1 MPTNDEV
8 DSGRFRD
15 RDKIGHEI
23 LEVRVNKVYMV
34 VFSLVMFWFAST
46 LVFVG
51 EMVNLWEIDFRFTN
65 RDRWMF
71 LACAILVVVFH
82 EALHA
87 FAALQWGNVPFSS
100 IRFGFKWKWL
110 APYCH
115 FSRPIRMG
123 AFRVFLLL
131 PLGVTTA
138 VTGLVLLLDPAIWT
152 LFLFCLAF
160 SASAADVLT
169 YFRVQDYRS
178 DLWVKDHP
186 SEPGCFIWPDGQTPF
201 E

>member
-1 MPTNDEV
+1 MGPCEDQNRVGCDT
-8 DSGRFRD
+8 
-15 RDKIGHEI
+15 I
-23 LEVRVNKVYMV
+23 EVRVNKVYAAI
-34 VFSLVMFWFAST
+34 FSIIMFWVAVTVIVVAEDVSPWN
-46 LVFVG
+46 V
-51 EMVNLWEIDFRFTN
+51 DFGFDE
-65 RDRWMF
+65 RDKWMF
-71 LACAILVVVFH
+71 LGSLFLLVIVH

-87 FAALQWGNVPFSS
+87 LAALQWGNVPFSS

-138 VTGLVLLLDPAIWT
+138 VTGLVLLLDPALWT

-186 SEPGCFIWPDGQTPF
+186 SEPGCFIWPEGQTPL